1 MSSEFTVRAWKD
13 PHFREALH
21 ADVRAALPNHPAG
34 VMAEAED
41 REPFGGAEFITQRG
55 CLEMLTKVMSCIGC
69 EHTLWHGTCWVS
81 TIGCCP
87 EPT

>member
-34 VMAEAED
+34 VMAEAES
-41 REPFGGAEFITQRG
+41 REPFGGGVHHATRMPRNVDQGDELYR
-55 CLEMLTKVMSCIGC
+55 L
-69 EHTLWHGTCWVS
+69 
-81 TIGCCP
+81 
-87 EPT
+87 

>member
-34 VMAEAED
+34 VMAEAES
-41 REPFGGAEFITQRG
+41 REPFGGRSSSRNADASK
-55 CLEMLTKVMSCIGC
+55 C
-69 EHTLWHGTCWVS
+69 
-81 TIGCCP
+81 
-87 EPT
+87 